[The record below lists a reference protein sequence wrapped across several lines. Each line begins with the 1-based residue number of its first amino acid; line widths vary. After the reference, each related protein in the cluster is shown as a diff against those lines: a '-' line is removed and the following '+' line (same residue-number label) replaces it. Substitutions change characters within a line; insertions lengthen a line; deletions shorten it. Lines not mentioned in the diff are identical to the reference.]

1 MECGLP
7 TIFEKSS
14 NCQVTKR
21 HMDVTIGGARLS
33 KKRILK
39 GSIFTIILIS
49 ILLCLNELFIL
60 KTGYRNNLYQGLY
73 ANTGDKYDVVLL
85 GSSHMHSA
93 ISPNLLW
100 KDYGMTSFNYATAG
114 EPIDV
119 TYYLLKEIL
128 KKQEK
133 PIVVVDLYYL
143 GLTEEY
149 GEEGYISY
157 VLDNMKLSKN
167 KIEAISAT
175 TPKNERQNYFVP
187 FIKYHSRWK
196 ELSKLDL
203 QSKNLDNY
211 YEKGFGAGDE
221 KYGKEN
227 KANVFTEGVGEL
239 PPKSEEYLY
248 KMINLSKERGF
259 KLIFT
264 NMPYDETSTMGMP
277 NWTKA
282 SGKMFNKVEQI
293 CKDNN
298 IEFINYNKKYKEM
311 AFDFKSDMFNIGH
324 LNIWGS
330 SKVTN
335 YLGEL
340 LKTKYD
346 LKDHRNDKNYE
357 QWNADYL
364 LYLKNHPIAK

>member
-1 MECGLP
+1 M
-7 TIFEKSS
+7 
-14 NCQVTKR
+14 
-21 HMDVTIGGARLS
+21 S

-39 GSIFTIILIS
+39 ISVFTIILMF
-49 ILLCLNELFIL
+49 ILLGLNWLFIL

-100 KDYGMTSFNYATAG
+100 KDYGITSFNYATAG

-128 KKQEK
+128 KKQEE

-157 VLDNMKLSKN
+157 VLDNIKLSKN
-167 KIEAISAT
+167 KTEAILAT
-175 TPKNERQNYFVP
+175 TPKDERPNYFIP
-187 FIKYHSRWK
+187 FIRYHSRWK
-196 ELSKLDL
+196 EVSKLDI
-203 QSKNLDNY
+203 QFKNLDNY
-211 YEKGFGAGDE
+211 YEKGFSAGDE

-227 KANVFTEGVGEL
+227 KANVSTKGVGQL

-248 KMINLSKERGF
+248 KMINLSKEQGF

-264 NMPYDETSTMGMP
+264 NMPYDETSTTGMK
-277 NWTKA
+277 NWTQNP
-282 SGKMFNKVEQI
+282 GEMFNKVEQI
-293 CKDNN
+293 CKENN
-298 IEFINYNKKYKEM
+298 IEFINYNNKYKEIG
-311 AFDFKSDMFNIGH
+311 FDFKSDMFNNGH

-330 SKVTN
+330 NKVTN

-346 LKDHRNDKNYE
+346 LTGHRNDKSYE
-357 QWNADYL
+357 QWNEDYL
-364 LYLKNHPIAK
+364 LYLKNHPITK

>member
-1 MECGLP
+1 ML
-7 TIFEKSS
+7 
-14 NCQVTKR
+14 
-21 HMDVTIGGARLS
+21 VTIGGAPLI
-33 KKRILK
+33 KKSILK
-39 GSIFTIILIS
+39 ASIFTIILILIIS
-49 ILLCLNELFIL
+49 CLNSLFIM
-60 KTGYRNNLYQGLY
+60 KTSYRGSFYQGLY
-73 ANTGDKYDVVLL
+73 ADMGDKYDVVLL
-85 GSSHMHSA
+85 GSSHMLGG
-93 ISPNLLW
+93 INPNLLW
-100 KDYGMTSFNYATAG
+100 KEYGITSFDYATAG
-114 EPIDV
+114 QPFDV

-128 KKQEK
+128 KKQEN

-143 GLTEEY
+143 GLTDKY
-149 GEEGYISY
+149 GNGPYISN

-167 KIEAISAT
+167 KIDAILAC
-175 TPKNERQNYFVP
+175 TPEKERASYLLP
-187 FIKYHSRWK
+187 FTKYLSRWK
-196 ELSKLDL
+196 VLTETDYKYDKLS
-203 QSKNLDNY
+203 NY
-211 YEKGFGAGDE
+211 FEKGFYVGQN

-227 KANVFTEGVGEL
+227 KANVSTEGVGEL

-357 QWNADYL
+357 QWNVDYL